1 MNTGPLKSLGA
12 EQEFGRCSIMEEGM
26 TLKLGWFAGITAATL
41 IAFLAPAQSQTY
53 PSQPITVTV
62 PFAPGGSADLTVRVV
77 SEKISAKLGQPFVI
91 ENRPGAG
98 GELAAMSVVRAAPDG
113 YRLLATSNGPVVVIG
128 NFRAINYNPESDLV
142 PVAMLVKVPAA
153 IAVNAKLPIHSIG
166 NLVEYSKKTPGG
178 LSYGNAGVG
187 THMHLSGEIFRA
199 KTGANLTAVPY
210 RGTAPI
216 ALAVKTGEIP
226 IGVADLTSLMP
237 FGAEGSLRILALV
250 DSKRSSVAPQIPTVA
265 ESGVPGFGVDAW
277 IGLFA
282 PKGISPDIAA
292 KLNASIN
299 ETLSLPDVRQ
309 RLVTA
314 GLDPWQLTPEQMASF
329 VKSDLARWRDLLR
342 EANVKIQ

>member
-1 MNTGPLKSLGA
+1 
-12 EQEFGRCSIMEEGM
+12 M
-26 TLKLGWFAGITAATL
+26 TSKLSWLVGVAAAAL
-41 IAFLAPAQSQTY
+41 IALLAPAQSQTY
-53 PSQPITVTV
+53 PSQPITVTL

-77 SEKISAKLGQPFVI
+77 SEKISAKLGQPVVV

-128 NFRAINYNPESDLV
+128 NFRTINYNPETDLV

-153 IAVNAKLPIHSIG
+153 IAVNATLPIHSIAD
-166 NLVEYSKKTPGG
+166 LVSYSKKMPGG
-178 LSYGNAGVG
+178 LNYGNAGVG

-210 RGTAPI
+210 RGTALI

-226 IGVADLTSLMP
+226 MGVADLTSLMP

-250 DSKRSSVAPQIPTVA
+250 DSKRSSVAPHIRTVA

-282 PKGISPDIAA
+282 PKGTSSDIAA
-292 KLNASIN
+292 KLNFSIN
-299 ETLSLPDVRQ
+299 ETLALPDVRQ
-309 RLVTA
+309 RLVAA
-314 GLDPWQLTPEQMASF
+314 GLDPWQLTPQEMSSF
-329 VKSDLARWRDLLR
+329 IKTDLARWSVLLR